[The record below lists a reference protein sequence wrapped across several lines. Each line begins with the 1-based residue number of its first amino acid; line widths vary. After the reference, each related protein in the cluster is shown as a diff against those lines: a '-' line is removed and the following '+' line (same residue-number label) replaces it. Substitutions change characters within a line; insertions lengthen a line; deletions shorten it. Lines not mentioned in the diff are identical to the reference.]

1 MKKRQFINEEALKT
15 WDTMTKGE
23 QSQVRG
29 GMFTDDTTEV
39 IDELN
44 SSVNAIDGSG
54 QVRWSRRIGRLDAL
68 EMHKTILE

>member
-23 QSQVRG
+23 QSQVKG
-29 GMFTDDTTEV
+29 GMFTEDTTEV

-54 QVRWSRRIGRLDAL
+54 QVRWNRRIGRLDAL

>member
-23 QSQVRG
+23 QSQVKG
-29 GMFTDDTTEV
+29 GMFTEDTTEV

-44 SSVNAIDGSG
+44 STINAIDGSG
-54 QVRWSRRIGRLDAL
+54 QVRWPRRIGRLDAL

>member
-23 QSQVRG
+23 QSQVKG
-29 GMFTDDTTEV
+29 GLYTDDIREV
-39 IDELN
+39 VDEEN
-44 SSVNAIDGSG
+44 GTINAVDGGG
-54 QVRWSRRIGRLDAL
+54 QFRWPRRIGRLDAL